1 MTLACRIRRR
11 QRRDERR
18 AASTERA
25 PWGERRS
32 GPRGHRG
39 RARRAPARRREG
51 RAPQPPPLAPASCA
65 GFRGGVPGGRRRG
78 ATICRSSRMR
88 RYKRRGPELFLSAAI
103 KQSWAAQRGTQGPKA
118 RGASRGR
125 HNEPAGR
132 AVRADASIRAAQ
144 GCRGA
149 ASGASPAGA
158 ARFRGGQKRLRGE
171 QRKGALAGP
180 FGGVS
185 ARTGCRRRTGRLRLR
200 ERAREPPRPRPRTC
214 GRA

>member
-1 MTLACRIRRR
+1 MQGPCAPVPRIRRR

-25 PWGERRS
+25 PRGERRS

-103 KQSWAAQRGTQGPKA
+103 KQSWVAPRGTQGPA
-118 RGASRGR
+118 RAEASA
-125 HNEPAGR
+125 HIEPAGR
-132 AVRADASIRAAQ
+132 APPARAS
-144 GCRGA
+144 C
-149 ASGASPAGA
+149 
-158 ARFRGGQKRLRGE
+158 AREREFRGFRAPPKVLVPGNSAQNEKRPE
-171 QRKGALAGP
+171 GAP
-180 FGGVS
+180 
-185 ARTGCRRRTGRLRLR
+185 
-200 ERAREPPRPRPRTC
+200 
-214 GRA
+214 